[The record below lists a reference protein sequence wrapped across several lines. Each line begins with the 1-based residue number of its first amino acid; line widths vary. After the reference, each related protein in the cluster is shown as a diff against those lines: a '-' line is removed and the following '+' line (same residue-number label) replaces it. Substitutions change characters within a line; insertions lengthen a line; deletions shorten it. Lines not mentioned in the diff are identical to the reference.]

1 MKNLYRIILPMM
13 LLLFVA
19 AFGGATIA
27 NTVVQEATSQEQE
40 LKALSGKV
48 SSVDAGRGLFEVK
61 DTSGNAMAI
70 TVNQQ
75 TKMTKDGKPISL
87 SDLKAGDTVSV
98 EYSHDGGNAIAK
110 SVTVRGKG

>member
-1 MKNLYRIILPMM
+1 MRKSLRIILPMM

-19 AFGGATIA
+19 AVGSSA
-27 NTVVQEATSQEQE
+27 NAQEQD

-48 SSVDAGRGLFEVK
+48 SAVDAGRGLFEVK
-61 DTSGNAMAI
+61 DTSGNAIAI
-70 TVNQQ
+70 TVTQQ

-87 SDLKAGDTVSV
+87 SELKAGDTVSV
-98 EYSHDGGNAIAK
+98 EYNTDGGNAIAK